1 MRWVEHADD
10 PGPPA
15 DLAGGDIWPEAAA
28 VRNIADLL
36 LNGLPDRPVYV
47 VDNQRVSLSDVRA
60 IAARVASALAAEG
73 IRPGARVLLRL
84 PDSPELAGSMLA
96 IFSLGAIAIPT
107 FMQYGSEE
115 IRYRVVDA
123 DVSAVLVER
132 PSADLVREAV
142 GSLSVAVLV
151 VAPGGRGAI
160 DGHPDEV
167 PVLCPVDTHT
177 DDLALILY
185 TSGSTGHPK
194 GTCHTHADLLAVCNA
209 YGAACLGLGNTD
221 VIVGAAAMPFALGF
235 ALFFLY
241 PLRFGCLAV
250 LDADKSANRCLE
262 LVKHHRPTLL
272 VGVATYY
279 AMLLRRLEDGAV
291 PDLSGLRGCL
301 TGGERVTE
309 TLAQSWRRQTGM
321 VLTQFL
327 GTTEMLGCFIGSSPG
342 AGVTP
347 SAIGPPVHGYEVVV
361 RDPETFEP
369 VSDGDH
375 GVLTVRGPTSTKYWR
390 RLEKQCEAVRRGWN
404 VVPDVVFM
412 KDGLVH
418 FVDRQGDMIKSA
430 GFRVSPTQVEEVLER
445 HQAVWECACVGAR
458 DPEGIRPEI
467 IKAFIVLRCTY
478 LATDEL
484 KAELQAFVK
493 SRAAPYLYPRV
504 VEFVASLPRTAS
516 GKLQRSALRARL

>member
-1 MRWVEHADD
+1 MRWINHADD
-10 PGPPA
+10 PGPSA
-15 DLAGGDIWPEAAA
+15 DLVGGETCPEAAITP
-28 VRNIADLL
+28 NIADLL
-36 LNGLPDRPVYV
+36 LNAAPDHTVYI

-60 IAARVASALAAEG
+60 IAARVASILAATGVRE
-73 IRPGARVLLRL
+73 GARVLLRL
-84 PDSPELAGSMLA
+84 PDSPELAGSILA

-107 FMQYGSEE
+107 FMQYGAEE
-115 IRYRVVDA
+115 LRYRIVDA
-123 DVSAVLVER
+123 DVSAILVESS
-132 PSADLVREAV
+132 SADLVREAV
-142 GSLSVAVLV
+142 GSLSVAVRV
-151 VAPGGRGAI
+151 VAPGGQGAV
-160 DGHPDEV
+160 DENSNEV
-167 PVLCPVDTHT
+167 PTLCPVDTRP

-185 TSGSTGHPK
+185 TSGSTGNPK

-209 YGAACLGLGNTD
+209 YGAACLSLNRRD

-241 PLRFGCLAV
+241 PLRFGCAAV
-250 LDADKSANRCLE
+250 LDANKSPNRCLE
-262 LVKHHRPTLL
+262 LIEHHKPTLI

-279 AMLLRRLEDGAV
+279 AMLLRHLKDGTAA
-291 PDLSGLRGCL
+291 DLGTFRGCL
-301 TGGERVTE
+301 VGGERVTKS
-309 TLAQSWRRQTGM
+309 LAASWRGQTGI

-327 GTTEMLGCFIGSSPG
+327 GTTELLGCFIGSSPG
-342 AGVTP
+342 GRVEP
-347 SAIGPPVHGYEVVV
+347 GAIGPPVHGYEVVV

-390 RLEKQCEAVRRGWN
+390 RPDKQREAVRHGWN
-404 VVPDVVFM
+404 VVPDLVFM

-445 HQAVWECACVGAR
+445 HPAVAECACVGAP
-458 DPEGIRPEI
+458 DPHGIRPEI
-467 IKAFIVLRCTY
+467 IKAYIVLRYTD

-484 KAELQAFVK
+484 AAELQAFVK

-504 VEFVASLPRTAS
+504 VEFVDGLPRTPS
-516 GKLQRSALRARL
+516 GKLQRSALRARS